1 MAERIKAG
9 LYQSGN
15 ALIKVQR
22 KHNEPNATG
31 NETIGT
37 PYALWGENN
46 DYPSKICD
54 IVDEES
60 NTSAALNFK
69 IKAHYGKGLFAYKKP
84 VIKGKEHIE
93 PVDLTLPQYA
103 EIFDFLEASDYENY
117 FEGIITDF
125 EYLFNSFTTLVRA
138 KSQKKIARIQR
149 SMAIETRAQKRK
161 KLGLNRG
168 QVLNYYLHEDWKR
181 GVREKDITKVPAFN
195 PEDPLA
201 NPISILQHHQP
212 SANRIYYSK
221 AAWHSGYRW
230 IDLAIEISTW
240 ILSNIKNSVNIK
252 FMVVIMQEYFELV
265 CPRHLYDSDEEMY
278 AAWDSEEA
286 RILEDIDTFTKGSKN
301 VGKFFHQRGKLGEK
315 GVEKYILVEEIKTG
329 TNHEAYLPAYDA
341 VTAAISTSQ
350 NVPPSISGIV
360 MSSKMGSGSDFRE
373 QFNHYLQLHTV
384 IPRQTTLE
392 AIHKVKRINQWPRDI
407 FFGYKDVILQTLDK
421 SKAGSETQS
430 EANPT
435 SEDK

>member
-1 MAERIKAG
+1 MAERIRAG
-9 LYQSGN
+9 LYHSGE
-15 ALIKVQR
+15 AIIKVQR
-22 KHNEPNATG
+22 KNTEPNATG
-31 NETIGT
+31 VETIGT

-69 IKAHYGKGLFAYKKP
+69 IKAHYGKGLFAFKKP
-84 VIKGKEHIE
+84 IINGKEHIE

-103 EIFDFLEASDYENY
+103 EIYDFFEASDIENY
-117 FEGIITDF
+117 LEGVITDF
-125 EYLFNSFTTLVRA
+125 EYFINCFTSLIRS
-138 KSQKKIARIQR
+138 KSQKKIARLQR

-161 KLGLNRG
+161 KSGLQRG
-168 QVLNYYLHEDWKR
+168 QVLNYYLHEEWKR
-181 GVREKDITKVPAFN
+181 NIREKDITKIPAFN
-195 PEDPLA
+195 ADDPLA

-252 FMVVIMQEYFELV
+252 FMVVIVEEYFELV
-265 CPRHLYDSDEEMY
+265 CPRHLYETDEEWY
-278 AAWDSEEA
+278 AACDSEEK
-286 RILEDIDTFTKGSKN
+286 RILDEIDTFMKGSKN
-301 VGKFFHQRGKLGEK
+301 AGKLFSQRGKLGEK
-315 GVEKYILVEEIKTG
+315 GAEKYILVEEFKTG
-329 TNHEAYLPAYDA
+329 TNHEAYLPAYDT

-350 NVPPSISGIV
+350 NVPPSISGII
-360 MSSKMGSGSDFRE
+360 MSSKMGSGSDVRE

-384 IPRQTTLE
+384 IPRQTSLE
-392 AIHKVKRINQWPRDI
+392 AIYKVKRINQWPRDV
-407 FFGYKDVILQTLDK
+407 FYGYKDVILQTLDK
-421 SKAGSETQS
+421 SKTGSETQS
-430 EANPT
+430 EANST
-435 SEDK
+435 SENK